1 MPVMPGIPTTRSFHL
16 AAGNQDLVVVV
27 DRLHNFL
34 NFVVLAQIYLHEKD
48 PATSQALNRYRLTL
62 LGVVGTVESFLED
75 SDFDQLGV
83 HLACSLSTALLD
95 YRSVSEAVMSGVNAT
110 AAALN
115 RTASFADADQ
125 SQLTAGTSDA
135 RSARDRFNRK

>member
-1 MPVMPGIPTTRSFHL
+1 M
-16 AAGNQDLVVVV
+16 QDLVVVV

-95 YRSVSEAVMSGVNAT
+95 YRSVSEAVMSGVNALT
-110 AAALN
+110 PDM
-115 RTASFADADQ
+115 TAS
-125 SQLTAGTSDA
+125 LT
-135 RSARDRFNRK
+135 DR